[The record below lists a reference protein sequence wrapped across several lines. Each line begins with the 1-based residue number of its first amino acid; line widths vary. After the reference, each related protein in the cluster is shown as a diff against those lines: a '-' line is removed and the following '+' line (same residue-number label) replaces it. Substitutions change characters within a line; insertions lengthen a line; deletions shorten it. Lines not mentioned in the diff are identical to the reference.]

1 MTLYLVRHAK
11 AQNYHPVGDA
21 FRELT
26 GTGILTAQAMADQAR
41 QRGMSP
47 DVFLSSPYAR
57 ARDTARIFMGST
69 SGELQL
75 STALTPDAELTDA
88 FEELSSWVK
97 NGADR
102 LAVFSHN
109 PFIALFAAYLTPPST
124 HRELTF
130 HTATVVALGFNQEFL
145 PGSGR
150 LLWIEH
156 PLND

>member
-11 AQNYHPVGDA
+11 AQNYHPEGDA

-26 GTGILTAQAMADQAR
+26 ETGILTAQAMASQAR
-41 QRGMSP
+41 RRGMSP

-57 ARDTARIFMGST
+57 ARATAQIFMGSAN
-69 SGELQL
+69 GKLQL
-75 STALTPDAELTDA
+75 STALTPDAELSDA
-88 FEELSSWVK
+88 FEELSAWVK
-97 NGADR
+97 NGTQR

-109 PFIALFAAYLTPPST
+109 PFIALFASYLTPPSA

-130 HTATVVALGFNQEFL
+130 HTATVVAIDFNQEFR

-156 PLND
+156 PLHD